1 MKYIL
6 PFALLLAGCTQN
18 ETPDI
23 KLDVSDQSL
32 YKMTRQEVISAISE
46 CESANHRAVVIHSR
60 VKINGRYSPIVV
72 DVTCAP
78 SSQKQVLFSPCPN
91 CPLTIRKIQ

>member
-1 MKYIL
+1 MKRFL
-6 PFALLLAGCTQN
+6 PLILLLVGCTQS
-18 ETPDI
+18 ETPGI
-23 KLDVSDQSL
+23 KLDISDESL

-60 VKINGRYSPIVV
+60 VKINGRFSPIVV

-91 CPLTIRKIQ
+91 CPLTIGKIQ

>member
-1 MKYIL
+1 MKRFL
-6 PFALLLAGCTQN
+6 PLILLLVGCTQS

-23 KLDVSDQSL
+23 KLDISDESL

-46 CESANHRAVVIHSR
+46 C
-60 VKINGRYSPIVV
+60 V

-91 CPLTIRKIQ
+91 CPLTIGKIQ